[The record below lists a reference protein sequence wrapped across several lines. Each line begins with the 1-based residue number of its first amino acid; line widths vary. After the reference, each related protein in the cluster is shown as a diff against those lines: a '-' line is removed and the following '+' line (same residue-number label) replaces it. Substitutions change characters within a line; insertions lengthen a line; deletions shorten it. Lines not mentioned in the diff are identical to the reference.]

1 MKFRVGGVCRS
12 AYRFGAID
20 ELTVEGGEF
29 VVIVCLVVQTEGFFF
44 HGNGVVFRQ
53 KNIRT
58 DFICASFGN
67 GGG

>member
-1 MKFRVGGVCRS
+1 
-12 AYRFGAID
+12 
-20 ELTVEGGEF
+20 LTLKGGEF